1 MLGIEKE
8 MAVFAVA
15 CLDGVLVS
23 LVYTAIRVFR
33 RLIRHNLFWLSI
45 EDLFFWLGTGL
56 FLFSELY
63 RTCSGSIRWYFVLG
77 IFLGGVLSAIFVEKV
92 VKKYIDKSEKTR

>member
-8 MAVFAVA
+8 MAVFVVA
-15 CLDGVLVS
+15 CLDGVLVA
-23 LVYTAIRVFR
+23 LVYGAIRVFR
-33 RLIRHNLFWLSI
+33 RLIRHNLLWISA
-45 EDLFFWLGTGL
+45 EDLFFWVGTGL
-56 FLFSELY
+56 FLFSELH

-77 IFLGGVLSAIFVEKV
+77 IFLGGVSSSFFVEKV